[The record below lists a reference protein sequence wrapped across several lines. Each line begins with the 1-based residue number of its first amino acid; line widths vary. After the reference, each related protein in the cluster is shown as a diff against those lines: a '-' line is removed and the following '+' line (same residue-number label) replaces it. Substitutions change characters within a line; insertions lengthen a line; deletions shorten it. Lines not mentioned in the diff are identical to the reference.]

1 MTLEDWTLG
10 PFLIVFVLFGSSL
23 RLVLDLTSVWVRW
36 CLLCVCDPVC
46 E

>member
-10 PFLIVFVLFGSSL
+10 LFLIVFVLFELSL

-36 CLLCVCDPVC
+36 CLLCV
-46 E
+46 